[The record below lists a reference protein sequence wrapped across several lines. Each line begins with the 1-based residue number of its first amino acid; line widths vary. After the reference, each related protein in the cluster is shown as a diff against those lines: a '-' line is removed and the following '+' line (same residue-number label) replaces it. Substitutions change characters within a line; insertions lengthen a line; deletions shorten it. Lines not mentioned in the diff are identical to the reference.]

1 MTEWK
6 PVSFMRM
13 AMTPKTSVAARQ
25 KTPTAMCIDAART
38 RSAPAPAAPA
48 ISETA
53 STWAEKPPTPSTAP
67 STAAT
72 VSSLFTE
79 GSSNAPAFSS
89 ISTTRA
95 EPPSS
100 EKPSICSGVASV
112 AQDGSG
118 TARWASPDAHENS
131 AASAPTMRSSALRR
145 RPSAS
150 FPRLTQRQ

>member
-38 RSAPAPAAPA
+38 RSAPAPAAPV
-48 ISETA
+48 IPETA
-53 STWAEKPPTPSTAP
+53 STWAEKPPMPSTAP

-72 VSSLFTE
+72 VSDLFTE

-89 ISTTRA
+89 ISVTRA

-118 TARWASPDAHENS
+118 AARWARPDAHANS
-131 AASAPTMRSSALRR
+131 AASTPTTRSSALRQ
-145 RPSAS
+145 PSAA
-150 FPRLTQRQ
+150 FPKLTQRQ

>member
-53 STWAEKPPTPSTAP
+53 STWAEKPP
-67 STAAT
+67 
-72 VSSLFTE
+72 
-79 GSSNAPAFSS
+79 
-89 ISTTRA
+89 
-95 EPPSS
+95 SS

-131 AASAPTMRSSALRR
+131 AASAPTIRSSALRR

>member
-67 STAAT
+67 STI
-72 VSSLFTE
+72 LL
-79 GSSNAPAFSS
+79 
-89 ISTTRA
+89 
-95 EPPSS
+95 EPPRLFR
-100 EKPSICSGVASV
+100 KFVRPVF
-112 AQDGSG
+112 
-118 TARWASPDAHENS
+118 
-131 AASAPTMRSSALRR
+131 SALITGFTRHMKAPMKR
-145 RPSAS
+145 IPS
-150 FPRLTQRQ
+150 TG